1 MKRVVLSILFLGV
14 SVAMML
20 AGVGTLVLVTT
31 RIPPQTGPVG
41 HALWVLGAMLFG
53 MLVLMGLLYLSACLA
68 ARLFADESEN
78 ARR

>member
-1 MKRVVLSILFLGV
+1 MKRVILSILFLGV

-20 AGVGTLVLVTT
+20 VGVGTLLLMTT

-53 MLVLMGLLYLSACLA
+53 MLVLVGLLYLSTRLA
-68 ARLFADESEN
+68 VRLFADESGN
-78 ARR
+78 QRR